1 MPPDSLAT
9 RNLNK
14 HLIPAKAGIR
24 GKDRAHSESLDTGV
38 RRYDA
43 VYSVHTL
50 LRLRHIDELI
60 WEEGR
65 PDWAISALQ
74 LAPWVVVRRAA
85 PRPRLWPVG
94 IRGGLRLQRCAA
106 WLPDTAVEDC
116 VTPEMLVATRSW
128 RQRPCAD
135 AIPALALL
143 DEVEAILHAHGYAG
157 RWGPG
162 GSVGFELA
170 STLPCVSPN
179 SDLDLVL
186 QAHEPIAVRDAAA
199 LWAALS
205 ELPARVDAL
214 LETPVGAVALAEY
227 ARGKS
232 VVMLRTAQG
241 SQLVADP
248 WLVDATSVASAS
260 A

>member
-1 MPPDSLAT
+1 MPPDSLST
-9 RNLNK
+9 RKLDK
-14 HLIPAKAGIR
+14 YVIPAKAGIQ
-24 GKDRAHSESLDTGV
+24 GKDSAHPESLDTGL
-38 RRYDA
+38 RRHDA
-43 VYSVHTL
+43 VHSVHTL
-50 LRLRHIDELI
+50 LRLRYIDDLI

-65 PDWAISALQ
+65 PDWAVSALQ
-74 LAPWVVVRRAA
+74 LAPWLVVRRAA

-106 WLPDTAVEDC
+106 WLPDAAVEDF
-116 VTPEMLVATRSW
+116 VTPERLVATRSW

-186 QAHEPIAVRDAAA
+186 RAHEPVDVRDAAA

-205 ELPARVDAL
+205 QLPARIDAL

-227 ARGKS
+227 ARGKG
-232 VVMLRTAQG
+232 VVMLRTSQG
-241 SQLVADP
+241 SRLVADP
-248 WLVDATSVASAS
+248 WLAAAAVALSA
-260 A
+260 

>member
-1 MPPDSLAT
+1 MRPDSLAT
-9 RNLNK
+9 RK
-14 HLIPAKAGIR
+14 IDQYVMPEKAGIR
-24 GKDRAHSESLDTGV
+24 SDDSAHSESPDTGL
-38 RRYDA
+38 RRHDA
-43 VYSVHTL
+43 AYSVHTL
-50 LRLRHIDELI
+50 LRLRHADDLI
-60 WEEGR
+60 WDEGR
-65 PDWAISALQ
+65 PDWAVSALQ

-106 WLPDTAVEDC
+106 WLPDAAVEDF

-143 DEVEAILHAHGYAG
+143 DEVEAILRAHGYAG

-170 STLPCVSPN
+170 STLPCVSPG

-186 QAHEPIAVRDAAA
+186 RAHEPIAVRDAAA

-214 LETPVGAVALAEY
+214 LETPAGAVALAEY
-227 ARGKS
+227 ARGKG
-232 VVMLRTAQG
+232 VVMLRTPRG
-241 SQLVADP
+241 SRLVADP
-248 WLVDATSVASAS
+248 WLAGAASVLSA
-260 A
+260 